1 MKKKFCRLTTLV
13 AFPTE
18 IDADFDSPEQAGV
31 WIALNENAKIQGGD
45 YSRIPYFITEYE
57 DYEEK
62 RVWLSQDGLI
72 PGLKAK
78 TWYLI
83 HKEED
88 VMGYETTKYLEE
100 EGGDGP
106 SD

>member
-18 IDADFDSPEQAGV
+18 IEVDFDNPEQATT
-31 WIALNENAKIQGGD
+31 WIALNENAQIQQGE
-45 YSRIPYFITEYE
+45 YSKIPYFITEYE
-57 DYEEK
+57 DYEET
-62 RVWLSQDGLI
+62 RVWLSQDSLI

-78 TWYLI
+78 TWYFI
-83 HKEED
+83 HREKD
-88 VMGYETTKYLEE
+88 AMGYESTTYLEE